1 MERLKDQLKILS
13 KRHTMELIKALLDG
27 PKYISQLSEELGMP
41 YTTAQQRVAELER
54 AALVEIEASV
64 DEASKRAIKRVR
76 LRSFRI
82 DLSPRNIK
90 ALVDGEDDGVLRV
103 I

>member
-1 MERLKDQLKILS
+1 
-13 KRHTMELIKALLDG
+13 MELIRALLDS
-27 PKYISQLSEELGMP
+27 PKYISQLSEELGIP

-64 DEASKRAIKRVR
+64 DEASKRAVKRVR

>member
-1 MERLKDQLKILS
+1 
-13 KRHTMELIKALLDG
+13 MELIRALLDG
-27 PKYISQLSEELGMP
+27 PKYISQLSEEVGMP
-41 YTTAQQRVAELER
+41 YTTAQQRVSELER
-54 AALVEIEASV
+54 AALVEVEANV
-64 DEASKRAIKRVR
+64 DEASKRAVKLVR

-90 ALVDGEDDGVLRV
+90 ALVDGKDDGVLRV

>member
-27 PKYISQLSEELGMP
+27 PQYISQLSEELGMP

-64 DEASKRAIKRVR
+64 DEASKRAVKRVR

-90 ALVDGEDDGVLRV
+90 ALVDGEDDEVLRV